1 MFRQIIAAVAAVAAV
16 VFAVLPASA
25 QQTEYG
31 AWIHNITEDDFSGE
45 NIETASTIGEDGNLI
60 LYVLC
65 LPVDEVFRSYEV
77 AIAPIGNRIFR
88 NRIAELRWDDGE
100 VEAIRFQHINNDNAL
115 TTGDDWILGSI
126 ISTQLGAECPS
137 DWNRPG
143 SCVNSSSLSVADSD
157 LRVRVTFLPNTRV
170 TDRFSLSGA
179 SRAIDAMQS
188 SSCPGS

>member
-1 MFRQIIAAVAAVAAV
+1 MFRQVINVAVVAVA

-77 AIAPIGNRIFR
+77 AIASIGNRIFR
-88 NRIAELRWDDGE
+88 NRIVELRWDDGE
-100 VEAIRFQHINNDNAL
+100 VEAFQFQRNDNAL
-115 TTGDDWILGSI
+115 TTGDNWILGSM
-126 ISTQLGAECPS
+126 ISTQLGAECPL
-137 DWNRPG
+137 DGNRPG
-143 SCVNSSSLSVADSD
+143 SCVNSSSLSVADSFE

-188 SSCPGS
+188 SSCPSS

>member
-1 MFRQIIAAVAAVAAV
+1 MFRQVKVINVAVVAVA

-77 AIAPIGNRIFR
+77 AIASIGNRIFR
-88 NRIAELRWDDGE
+88 NRIVELRWDDGE
-100 VEAIRFQHINNDNAL
+100 VEAFQFQRNDNAL
-115 TTGDDWILGSI
+115 TTGDNWILGSM
-126 ISTQLGAECPS
+126 IST
-137 DWNRPG
+137 
-143 SCVNSSSLSVADSD
+143 
-157 LRVRVTFLPNTRV
+157 
-170 TDRFSLSGA
+170 
-179 SRAIDAMQS
+179 
-188 SSCPGS
+188 